1 MTTEQTARPGEPSRA
16 QIEALAGPV
25 MLEFGTAWC
34 GHCRAAQAHIVAA
47 LADHPNVRHI
57 RITDGSGRPLGRS
70 FGVKLWPTLI
80 FLSDGNEIARVVRPR
95 EDTAIRH
102 ALAQVDEKRL
112 TSGCGTIPSITKQ
125 AD

>member
-1 MTTEQTARPGEPSRA
+1 MTTKQTAASAEPSRA
-16 QIEALAGPV
+16 QIDALAGPV

-34 GHCRAAQAHIVAA
+34 GHCRAAQPHIALA

-57 RITDGSGRPLGRS
+57 RIIDGNGRPLGRS

-95 EDTAIRH
+95 EDTAIRR
-102 ALAQVDEKRL
+102 ALARIDE
-112 TSGCGTIPSITKQ
+112 SV
-125 AD
+125 